1 MSGKAF
7 LKNDTARV
15 PFAVIGVFLIIVSL
29 IVSMNLTRL
38 DIKMAKTMSTGI
50 EVTAPDTALQYAKAD
65 LARAVNYAGM
75 DALKT
80 LGETPVIKP
89 DNTSEYYRGTYG
101 DPYLFSLNRAKAMT
115 NNTLNYYIQSNYEYD
130 TFTYRGFSVNADPPG
145 SWEKITIRPVKMKLN
160 RTITPPVLAP
170 GGGRFEKGYQTYWVI
185 SAPLNLHLKDL
196 ETGSELVN
204 ETITVE
210 TVITTRYPLL
220 KDLTDEYGER
230 VNGTNAVMTETTAF
244 ATAYTWAGGYLQYS
258 KGTPKN
264 IVNNSHLA
272 LILNGAL
279 LLDQGFVF
287 NSADPASIVEYARE
301 TAYTLTNK
309 KRKYEEVALD
319 NGSLKI
325 DPQKDAFNSTGNS
338 SEAEET
344 FNRAKSHDYN
354 ATPITDY
361 LNNESRPGGS
371 IVYQEIMN
379 IIPQVYS
386 TRLATGVARQITETP
401 GEHEGYESDAGA
413 EDWGEPDTMRPIGTI
428 PRDTYVPG
436 NLEGEIWEVTW
447 TRQHLW
453 RHYYIVYYSCEKT
466 RSYDCTD
473 SEGNPSTCTETYIDT
488 CSRTEFN
495 EMATTDKRV
504 DIVSITLK
512 ALENSKVEIPLE
524 FKKSYLSSKNDIEK
538 PYGPA
543 EVTYFSS
550 RTDPNLEEAFLKY
563 RDGFYVPNKNA
574 NIKNMGLNGDTD
586 IQYYSGNAPVPFMV
600 EVPDWVYLESRLAVN
615 NITNS
620 ISRDVHLDP
629 EINYTRYP
637 VPSDFLNATR
647 DNLIM
652 KIERNETGYI
662 NKPEYFYG
670 KYKSASAKV
679 ISATR
684 EWYVD
689 EVKHQIW
696 DKFSNGSGLINEK
709 IRGNFS
715 VEVTDANRNASKL
728 LSEGMVLPFGVPMR
742 AFHVDENGKVYA
754 PEELEAWNESVTLAI
769 NQEPDYL
776 DPNVQYG
783 DEKLYIL
790 KLRNTNLMTEFGL
803 PILPTFDPWIM
814 TVNAWEINVEG
825 EFVKFEVQDVD
836 NEVHPN
842 PIFGHDAQVYVRK
855 FEIIKDPVSE
865 SYIGNNLPINFNFT
879 TGTFIAVPPGKTGV
893 GDREGGIL
901 TTLGYVEKS
910 KGWNKG

>member
-1 MSGKAF
+1 MSGRSFFK
-7 LKNDTARV
+7 DETARV
-15 PFAVIGVFLIIVSL
+15 PFAVIGVFLIIISL

-38 DIKMAKTMSTGI
+38 DIKMAKTMSAGI

-65 LARAVNYAGM
+65 LARAINYAGM

-89 DNTSEYYRGTYG
+89 DNTSEYHRGTNG
-101 DPYLFSLNRAKAMT
+101 DPYLFSLNWAKAMT
-115 NNTLNYYIQSNYEYD
+115 NNTLNYYIESNFMYD
-130 TFTYRGFSVNADPPG
+130 TFTYRGFSVNADPPS
-145 SWEKITIRPVKMKLN
+145 SWEKITITPLKMKLN
-160 RTITPPVLAP
+160 RTIKAPVLSP
-170 GGGRFEKGYQTYWVI
+170 GGGRFEKGYETYWVV
-185 SAPLNLHLKDL
+185 SVPLNLHLKDL

-204 ETITVE
+204 ESITVE

-287 NSADPASIVEYARE
+287 NSADPMSIVEYARE

-309 KRKYEEVALD
+309 RRKYEDVAFD
-319 NGSLKI
+319 NGSLRI
-325 DPQKDAFNSTGNS
+325 DPQKDAFNSTGNA
-338 SEAEET
+338 SEAEEA
-344 FNRAKSHDYN
+344 FNRAKGHDYN

-371 IVYQEIMN
+371 IVYQKIMN

-386 TRLATGVARQITETP
+386 TTLATGVARQVTETP
-401 GEHEGYESDAGA
+401 GTHEGYESDAGA
-413 EDWGEPDTMRPIGTI
+413 DDWGEPDSMRQIGVI

-447 TRQHLW
+447 TRQHRW

-473 SEGNPSTCTETYIDT
+473 SEGNPSTCTETYTDT

-495 EMATTDKRV
+495 EMATTDTRV

-512 ALENSKVEIPLE
+512 ALENSKVDIPLE
-524 FKKSYLSSKNDIEK
+524 FKKSFLSSKNDVEK
-538 PYGPA
+538 PY
-543 EVTYFSS
+543 VHVDVSVSS
-550 RTDPNLEEAFLKY
+550 TDPNLEEAFLKY
-563 RDGFYVPNKNA
+563 KEGFYVPNKIA

-586 IQYYSGNAPVPFMV
+586 VKYYSGNAEEPFMV
-600 EVPDWVYLESRLAVN
+600 TVPSWVYLDARLAVYK
-615 NITNS
+615 ITNS
-620 ISRDVHLDP
+620 MEEDIHLDP
-629 EINYTRYP
+629 EINYVTYP

-652 KIERNETGYI
+652 KIERNETRYI
-662 NKPEYFYG
+662 NKPEYFSG

-679 ISATR
+679 ISAAR

-689 EVKHQIW
+689 EVKHRTW
-696 DKFSNGSGLINEK
+696 DTFSNGSGLINERIK
-709 IRGNFS
+709 RNFS
-715 VEVTDANRNASKL
+715 DPDGVKDANRNASKL

-742 AFHVDENGKVYA
+742 AYHVDENGKIYA
-754 PEELEAWNESVTLAI
+754 PEELEAWNESVTIAI

-776 DPNVQYG
+776 YATNEAV
-783 DEKLYIL
+783 E
-790 KLRNTNLMTEFGL
+790 LRTLGIRSLNTFGPTGL
-803 PILPTFDPWIM
+803 PILPTMDPWIA
-814 TVNAWEINVEG
+814 TTNFWEIEVQGRFNM
-825 EFVKFEVQDVD
+825 FEVADMD
-836 NEVHPN
+836 NEVHPD
-842 PIFGHDAQVYVRK
+842 PVFGHVAQVYVRK
-855 FEIIKDPVSE
+855 QDFGVIDSITGLP
-865 SYIGNNLPINFNFT
+865 IGDNLPIKFSFT
-879 TGTFIAVPPGKTGV
+879 TGTFIIVPSGKFI
-893 GDREGGIL
+893 GDEPK
-901 TTLGYVEKS
+901 YVLEETNFDSNFKVNS
-910 KGWNKG
+910 